1 MNNTL
6 GNQIRIA
13 RERKGLSQEELAEI
27 VGYSDKT
34 AICKIEKGVRDIPR
48 KKVDVFATALGVSS
62 AFLEGYEN
70 SEMLQMMIQQE
81 KPRPVLDNLY
91 TKLSTL
97 DDSDLARISDFV
109 DFVKSQKGGN

>member
-1 MNNTL
+1 MNI
-6 GNQIRIA
+6 GERIRSA

-48 KKVDVFATALGVSS
+48 KKVDVFAAALGVSP

-70 SEMLQMMIQQE
+70 SEILQRMIQEEQR
-81 KPRPVLDNLY
+81 RPALVNLMS
-91 TKLSTL
+91 KLSPL
-97 DDSDLARISDFV
+97 DDSDLSRISDYV
-109 DFVKSQKGGN
+109 DFIRSQKGANL